1 MPVTLPELAI
11 VHVVFAKH
19 ETIIGLPTLGR
30 QGLLI
35 GIEAV
40 SCFQQPQIGHDENH
54 LIGRNDVVP
63 AKFAGRKQNEQ
74 QENDAQLLQYR
85 KFMSA
90 IADNLAQI
98 NSELTPGTRL
108 VVVSKYRDVEEI
120 RAAFNAGQRLFAENR
135 VQALLER
142 REQLPEEIEWH
153 LIGHLQRNKVKYIA
167 PFISMIHA
175 VDSEELLREIDRQ
188 AQKNNRVIPCLLQVH
203 VAMEETKFGFS
214 TAELTAFYAAFRPEE
229 YPGIRLAGLMAMA
242 SNTPDEAQ
250 VDREFAQVQALFQTL
265 KTEVFAGNAGF
276 CELSIGMSSDYRIAM
291 RHGSTMVRIGTRVF
305 AG

>member
-1 MPVTLPELAI
+1 MPIALPELAI
-11 VHVVFAKH
+11 VYIVLFKH
-19 ETIIGLPTLGR
+19 IGIISFPAFGGKVLMV
-30 QGLLI
+30 

-40 SCFQQPQIGHDENH
+40 ARFEQADIGHDH
-54 LIGRNDVVP
+54 CHFIGRNDIVP
-63 AKFAGRKQNEQ
+63 AKFAGREQNQ
-74 QENDAQLLQYR
+74 PQNKNAQLLQYR

-108 VVVSKYRDVEEI
+108 LVVSKYRTVEEI
-120 RAAFNAGQRLFAENR
+120 KEAFECGQRIFAENR
-135 VQALLER
+135 VQALLDR

-167 PFISMIHA
+167 PFIAMIHA

-188 AQKNNRVIPCLLQVH
+188 AQKNDRVIPCLLQVH

-214 TAELTAFYAAFRPEE
+214 AGELSDFCAAFRQEN
-229 YPGIRLAGLMAMA
+229 YPGIRIAGLMAMA
-242 SNTPDEAQ
+242 SNTPDKVQ
-250 VDREFAQVQALFQTL
+250 VDGEFAQVAALFKTL
-265 KTEVFAGNAGF
+265 QEVPFAGCPEF
-276 CELSIGMSSDYRIAM
+276 CELSIGMSSDYQIAM

-305 AG
+305 EG

>member
-1 MPVTLPELAI
+1 MPVALPELAV
-11 VHVVFAKH
+11 VHIVFAKN
-19 ETIIGLPTLGR
+19 ESIIGFPTLGR

-40 SCFQQPQIGHDENH
+40 SGFEQAQIGHDQHH
-54 LIGRNDVVP
+54 LIGRNDIVP
-63 AKFAGRKQNEQ
+63 AKFAGRKQDEQ
-74 QENDAQLLQYR
+74 QEKNAQLLQYR

-98 NSELTPGTRL
+98 RSELTPGTRL
-108 VVVSKYRDVEEI
+108 IVVSKYREVEEI
-120 RAAFNAGQRLFAENR
+120 QAAFDVGQRLFAENR

-142 REQLPEEIEWH
+142 REQLPEAIEWH

-167 PFISMIHA
+167 PFIAMIHA
-175 VDSEELLREIDRQ
+175 VDSADLLREIDRQ
-188 AQKNNRVIPCLLQVH
+188 AQKNDRVIPCLLQVH

-214 TAELTAFYAAFRPEE
+214 PEELLAFCAAFRQEE
-229 YPGIRLAGLMAMA
+229 YPGIRVAGLMAMA

-250 VDREFAQVQALFQTL
+250 VDREFAQVQALFQSL
-265 KTEVFAGNAGF
+265 KSGVFAGDTGF

-305 AG
+305 AR

>member
-1 MPVTLPELAI
+1 MPVALPELAV
-11 VHVVFAKH
+11 VHVVLAEYKAV
-19 ETIIGLPTLGR
+19 IGLPTLGR
-30 QGLLI
+30 QGLLV

-40 SCFQQPQIGHDENH
+40 PGFEQAEIGHDQHH
-54 LIGRNDVVP
+54 LIGRNDLVP
-63 AKFAGRKQNEQ
+63 AKFAGRKQEEQ
-74 QENDAQLLQYR
+74 QEKNAQLLQYR

-98 NSELTPGTRL
+98 RSELTQGTRL
-108 VVVSKYRDVEEI
+108 IVVSKYREVAEI
-120 RAAFNAGQRLFAENR
+120 QAAFDAGQRLFAENR

-142 REQLPEEIEWH
+142 REQLPEAIEWH

-167 PFISMIHA
+167 PFIAMIHA
-175 VDSEELLREIDRQ
+175 VDSAELLREIDRQ
-188 AQKNNRVIPCLLQVH
+188 AQKCDRVIPCLLQVH

-214 TAELTAFYAAFRPEE
+214 PEELLAFCAAYRPED
-229 YPGIRLAGLMAMA
+229 YPGVRLAGLMAMA

-250 VDREFAQVQALFQTL
+250 VDREFAQVEALFHTL
-265 KTEVFAGNAGF
+265 KNGAFAGDAGF

-305 AG
+305 TR